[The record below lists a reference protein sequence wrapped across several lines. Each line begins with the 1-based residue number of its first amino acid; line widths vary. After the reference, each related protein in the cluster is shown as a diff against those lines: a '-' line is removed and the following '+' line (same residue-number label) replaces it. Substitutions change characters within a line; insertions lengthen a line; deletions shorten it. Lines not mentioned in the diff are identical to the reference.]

1 MGNLLPNEAFMMLL
15 TTEQRQGLVNEAMEL
30 GSNKYLQ
37 YLQMDAL
44 FIMRDYIYNHYA
56 GYLTI
61 KNNAWY
67 ISFEDPKW
75 RTLFLIKH
83 P

>member
-15 TTEQRQGLVNEAMEL
+15 TTEQRQGLVNEAL
-30 GSNKYLQ
+30 RSDK
-37 YLQMDAL
+37 YLQMDDL
-44 FIMRDYIYNHYA
+44 FLMKDYIYNHYA

-67 ISFEDPKW
+67 ISFEEPKW